1 MYNVHIYTVY
11 CNVNWATVVKA
22 SVPKRMFIITAQC
35 LGNTDVIIK
44 HNNSKYAWS
53 KDVVFLKF
61 SSKAQPT

>member
-11 CNVNWATVVKA
+11 CTVNWTTVVKA

-35 LGNTDVIIK
+35 LGNTEVIFK
-44 HNNSKYAWS
+44 HSNSKYVWS
-53 KDVVFLKF
+53 KVVVFLKF